1 MTVKILHG
9 NITPE
14 DVARALTA
22 YFDRGNFQ
30 VQRIGQADN
39 LVVQIATRQNRQAGG
54 HTALTAAIRKVEDG
68 VSVQLSN
75 QLWLG
80 LAASIG
86 MTALSALRNPLS
98 LLGRLDDI
106 AQDIESATL
115 EESAWKVI
123 EDTARAQN
131 AGHALSER
139 LRRMICPYCTTPNPK
154 ASLRCIA
161 CGAPLADVQ
170 PVTCLNCGFVVRNSE
185 SHCPNCKTPTV
196 C

>member
-86 MTALSALRNPLS
+86 MTALSALRNPFHCWVDWMILPRI
-98 LLGRLDDI
+98 LNPLH
-106 AQDIESATL
+106 
-115 EESAWKVI
+115 WK
-123 EDTARAQN
+123 N
-131 AGHALSER
+131 LPG
-139 LRRMICPYCTTPNPK
+139 K
-154 ASLRCIA
+154 
-161 CGAPLADVQ
+161 
-170 PVTCLNCGFVVRNSE
+170 
-185 SHCPNCKTPTV
+185 
-196 C
+196 